1 MRATERFRFDVQVR
15 VSDAGR
21 HRIWRRSVLAGPDW
35 TQAHV
40 PFASLRTYDPRRG
53 RPDLSRVVGL
63 YFEVESAHLA
73 PGRAGTLWIDDLGL
87 VP

>member
-1 MRATERFRFDVQVR
+1 M
-15 VSDAGR
+15 SDAGR

-63 YFEVESAHLA
+63 YFEVETAHLA